1 VTPLKGS
8 KLTRKSSQEA
18 AETRERI
25 VEAAAEFCRN
35 GISATGFS
43 DLMAAAGLTHGG
55 FYRHFA

>member
-1 VTPLKGS
+1 M
-8 KLTRKSSQEA
+8 RKSKQEA

-43 DLMAAAGLTHGG
+43 DLMAAAG
-55 FYRHFA
+55 